1 MAFDKAFLEEMKQKL
16 QEAKQHLEDELAK
29 IGKRSS
35 TDAADFKTTWED
47 YGDKEDDN
55 AAEVAAYSDS
65 LGLEATLEPELRDV
79 LDALVRIDSGTYG
92 MCKMCGAQIALP
104 RLHARPMASLC
115 IACQEKS
122 GG

>member
-1 MAFDKAFLEEMKQKL
+1 MAFDKAFLEE
-16 QEAKQHLEDELAK
+16 AKNQLVTAKKHLEDELAK
-29 IGKRSS
+29 IGKRSTTDS
-35 TDAADFKTTWED
+35 TDFKTAWED

-65 LGLEATLEPELRDV
+65 LGLEATLEPELRDAV
-79 LDALVRIDSGTYG
+79 EALARLADGTYG
-92 MCKMCGAQIALP
+92 VCKMCGNEIALP
-104 RLHARPMASLC
+104 RLKARPMASLC